1 MRTIPVKRL
10 VFVTLA
16 IFALQSAFTACK
28 KDDDNSNPTT
38 PAPAA
43 YPKTVTIEYNLVSES
58 GVDTASSIA
67 YTNETGGN
75 SSVTNIKLPFS
86 KKITRTVNRY
96 DNVGFGFSTYGV
108 GTLRVKILVDSKVV
122 KEQAFSGTTVIS
134 GTVPYVF
141 P

>member
-1 MRTIPVKRL
+1 MRAISFKRL
-10 VFVTLA
+10 AFLILA
-16 IFALQSAFTACK
+16 ILALQSSFTSCK
-28 KDDDNSNPTT
+28 KDDDNSTPST

-58 GVDTASSIA
+58 GVDTVSSIA
-67 YTNETGGN
+67 YTNETAGT
-75 SSVTNIKLPFS
+75 SSVTNIKLPYS
-86 KKITRTVNRY
+86 KKLTRTVNRY
-96 DNVGFGFSTYGV
+96 DNVGFGFTTYGV
-108 GTLRVKILVDSKVV
+108 GTLRVKILVDGKVV